1 MEWLLNPGL
10 APLETQ
16 SLLSRAHMA
25 RSLSPSPRK
34 GLGTVRHSYRPPLG
48 EAETPI
54 QTDAGLPWLAPAPT
68 HTHPVGS
75 CPGGTEAAPYH
86 PKATLN
92 KHWSPEPGHPPALL
106 QECQADPSQLV
117 ASRALGTWLNCILRP
132 PSARDLQKW
141 SPRPGTA
148 RCQHT
153 GSQDT
158 GSAPATLETPDR
170 PGGHPPPP
178 QSRRSSGTSGP
189 HRVTEISAL
198 GAPRIPGSR
207 PRLEPACHGH
217 SGSPSRRDLPSTLT

>member
-1 MEWLLNPGL
+1 MAPEPRSGTPGDSEPAEPRPHGEITLPVAPKRTGDRQAQLPPPSGRSRNPN
-10 APLETQ
+10 
-16 SLLSRAHMA
+16 
-25 RSLSPSPRK
+25 
-34 GLGTVRHSYRPPLG
+34 
-48 EAETPI
+48 
-54 QTDAGLPWLAPAPT
+54 TDAGLPWLAPAPT

-92 KHWSPEPGHPPALL
+92 KQWSPEPGHPPALL
-106 QECQADPSQLV
+106 QECQADPSPLV

-141 SPRPGTA
+141 STRPGTA

-170 PGGHPPPP
+170 PGGHPPPTP
-178 QSRRSSGTSGP
+178 KPKELRDLRSP
-189 HRVTEISAL
+189 PRHRDLCTRSA
-198 GAPRIPGSR
+198 AHPR
-207 PRLEPACHGH
+207 EPP
-217 SGSPSRRDLPSTLT
+217 PSRARLPRPPRVPF

>member
-1 MEWLLNPGL
+1 MAPEPRSGTPGDSEPAEPRPHGEITLSVAPKRTGDRHAQLPPPSGRSRNPN
-10 APLETQ
+10 
-16 SLLSRAHMA
+16 
-25 RSLSPSPRK
+25 
-34 GLGTVRHSYRPPLG
+34 
-48 EAETPI
+48 
-54 QTDAGLPWLAPAPT
+54 TDAGLPWLAPAPT

-92 KHWSPEPGHPPALL
+92 KHWSPEPEHPPALL
-106 QECQADPSQLV
+106 QECQADPSPLV
-117 ASRALGTWLNCILRP
+117 ASRALMTWLNCILRP

-148 RCQHT
+148 RRQHT

-158 GSAPATLETPDR
+158 GSAPATLETLVS

-178 QSRRSSGTSGP
+178 QSRRSSGTPGP
-189 HRVTEISAL
+189 RRATEISAL

-207 PRLEPACHGH
+207 PRREPACHGRP
-217 SGSPSRRDLPSTLT
+217 GSPSRRDLPSTLT